1 MRMGKQAKF
10 SPCERKFV
18 CQHEMARDC
27 EPFMQLVH
35 HILQGGH
42 GEDKL
47 QNFIINLHL
56 IFWKVCSAIL
66 CRPQGEKF
74 PFLLLLRMKG
84 RIETMQ
90 NLNNIIQQ

>member
-27 EPFMQLVH
+27 EPVMQLVH

-47 QNFIINLHL
+47 PKLYFKLA
-56 IFWKVCSAIL
+56 F
-66 CRPQGEKF
+66 EF
-74 PFLLLLRMKG
+74 F
-84 RIETMQ
+84 
-90 NLNNIIQQ
+90 